1 MAKTNE
7 ADAEYQEGRW
17 HLAQVLRVRWASLPG
32 VGTDMPAA
40 LTFVIKL
47 AIPYRWPAGAT
58 GTEPDVDLEFVNRAA
73 VIYVPC
79 TTDRRPLTSAAS
91 LFLGELGIG
100 REATR
105 DDLGYTC
112 EWFKCEFGPPDSVY
126 KFQPIVKWEPV
137 DVAWALAVARR
148 VLATV
153 NSRPKPELKLD
164 FPGPGRA
171 IQNGTELDFTT
182 CPIAWYVLRRLAL
195 RYDDPYRPVDL
206 GIDAWAEA
214 GLEPPDKK
222 DSVYQAVSQL
232 KKILGPSGLTLPRPT
247 SRGYCLKITEDQRS
261 SEEVTEPP
269 QIPTIMIP
277 PMPPPRPQC

>member
-1 MAKTNE
+1 MAKTTA
-7 ADAEYQEGRW
+7 ADAEYQQGRW

-32 VGTDMPAA
+32 VGTDTPAA
-40 LTFVIKL
+40 LTLVIKL
-47 AIPYRWPAGAT
+47 AIPYRWPALPIDDRQT

-79 TTDRRPLTSAAS
+79 TTDRRPLTSAAG
-91 LFLGELGIG
+91 LFLNELGIG

-105 DDLGYTC
+105 DDVVCTC

-126 KFQPIVKWEPV
+126 KFQSIVKWEPV
-137 DVAWALAVARR
+137 DGAWALATARR
-148 VLATV
+148 AFATV
-153 NSRPKPELKLD
+153 NSRPKPELRLD

-171 IQNGTELDFTT
+171 IQNGTELDFTL

-232 KKILGPSGLTLPRPT
+232 RKILKPSGLALPRPT
-247 SRGYCLKITEDQRS
+247 SRGYCLKITADQRD
-261 SEEVTEPP
+261 SEGAPKSP
-269 QIPTIMIP
+269 
-277 PMPPPRPQC
+277 